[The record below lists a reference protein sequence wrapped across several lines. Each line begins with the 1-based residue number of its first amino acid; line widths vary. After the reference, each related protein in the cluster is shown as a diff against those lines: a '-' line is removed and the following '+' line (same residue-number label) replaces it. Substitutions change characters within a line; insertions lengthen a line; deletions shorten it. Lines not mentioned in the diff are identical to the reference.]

1 MFPVKSFEFLL
12 MTLAGYYRLQKTG
25 KHYGIN
31 ELLIF
36 YKKKNLERNKD
47 AHSVASVRVCLFY
60 DNTGVLKPLKR

>member
-1 MFPVKSFEFLL
+1 MFSVKSFDFLL

-31 ELLIF
+31 ELLKF

-47 AHSVASVRVCLFY
+47 AH
-60 DNTGVLKPLKR
+60 VL